1 MSGFIFNNELNINLN
16 AAVSQAATSQVSTY
30 DFVLNV
36 SISGAGTAL
45 TTANIGDDSLNS
57 LFKYRYYYQNP
68 NYALP
73 ANSTAQVDGAGRPKY
88 LSVLELNENLF
99 YNSSLNEEDGTTEQN
114 NIFNDWLSLG
124 LVSVLNDDKVS
135 YDARGTTDL
144 AEPLNNYLTQ
154 NNDTTFEEDVNN
166 DPSEFNQADLY
177 SGYAGLAMVS
187 AVVFRDPDSNAAF
200 GQSTANNFTSLESGF
215 GNTLVQNIIDNF
227 VTGSNETVVSSSDS
241 STNLQNFKPIYESMV
256 TTQEEK
262 IPTSAHDNNLRS
274 NQVKTYVKDL
284 ATKQIDF
291 YYYDLNAAEM
301 VFSIP
306 IVLSGNL
313 GVDVTSINQDGDPSE
328 TTANVTSAFA
338 LYSSISNDITHF
350 NLITNEQNPTT
361 TYNVRILLQLLP

>member
-16 AAVSQAATSQVSTY
+16 AAVSQAATSQVAGY

-45 TTANIGDDSLNS
+45 TSANIGDDSLNS
-57 LFKYRYYYQNP
+57 IFKYRYYYQNP
-68 NYALP
+68 DYALAP
-73 ANSTAQVDGAGRPKY
+73 TSTEQVDGAGRPKY

-124 LVSVLNDDKVS
+124 LVTVLNDASVS
-135 YDARGTTDL
+135 YDARATTDL

-154 NNDTTFEEDVNN
+154 DNDTTFEEDVNN
-166 DPSEFNQADLY
+166 DPTEFNQADLY

-187 AVVFRDPDSNAAF
+187 AVVFRDPDLNAAF
-200 GQSTANNFTSLESGF
+200 GQNTANNFTSLESGF
-215 GNTLVQNIIDNF
+215 GNTLVQNIVDNF
-227 VTGSNETVVSSSDS
+227 VNGSNETVISSNNTA
-241 STNLQNFKPIYESMV
+241 TNLQNFKPVYESMV
-256 TTQEEK
+256 TSQEVK
-262 IPTSAHDNNLRS
+262 IPSSAYGTALRT
-274 NQVKTYVKDL
+274 NQVTTYVKNL
-284 ATKQIDF
+284 ATKQIEF

-313 GVDVTSINQDGDPSE
+313 GVDVTSIDQQTGSPSQI
-328 TTANVTSAFA
+328 TANVSSAFA
-338 LYSSISNDITHF
+338 LYSSISNDVTHF
-350 NLITNEQNPTT
+350 NLNPDEGDPT